1 MSRIDDELKQAL
13 AESEADAREA
23 AASEPSEAET
33 PYVRSSPGSGDV
45 QAAPGRSNLG
55 MLIALLVIAGAILM
69 FVLGQDSKA
78 LAYSMNVTDVLSRQD
93 ELGERK
99 LKVQGYLVEGS
110 LRKREEPCEFRFHMR
125 DAEADADQRLE
136 VRYAQCIVPDTF
148 RDVKGMPVEV
158 TAEGQWVDGHLEAS
172 LISAKCPSKYEM
184 QQRQLAG
191 EEAPHAGGAPEV
203 NPLQVI
209 PSPGGGS

>member
-1 MSRIDDELKQAL
+1 
-13 AESEADAREA
+13 
-23 AASEPSEAET
+23 
-33 PYVRSSPGSGDV
+33 
-45 QAAPGRSNLG
+45 
-55 MLIALLVIAGAILM
+55 MLVALLVIAGAILS

-78 LAYSMNVTDVLSRQD
+78 LAYSMNVADVLNRQG

-110 LRKREEPCEFRFHMR
+110 LKKREEPCEFRFQMR
-125 DAEADADQRLE
+125 DAEAEADNHLE

-158 TAEGQWVDGHLEAS
+158 TAEGQWVDGHLQAS

-191 EEAPHAGGAPEV
+191 EAAPHGEGAPEL
-203 NPLQVI
+203 NPLQAI
-209 PSPGGGS
+209 PGAGEGS